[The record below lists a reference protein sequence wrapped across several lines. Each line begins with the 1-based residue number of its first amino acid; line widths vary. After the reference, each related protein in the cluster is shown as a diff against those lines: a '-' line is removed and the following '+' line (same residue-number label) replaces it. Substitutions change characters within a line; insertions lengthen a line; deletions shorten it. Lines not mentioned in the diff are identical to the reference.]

1 MDMDPA
7 GHTPGRRAA
16 VRGLLLGAAAAAKGL
31 REEVGAA
38 AGRRWKGLS
47 GMPKQEGPPGEE
59 AAAGH
64 ELRESR
70 DELGKSGRWRSG
82 AGRAAPKHSPREG
95 AGAAP
100 HGAEGLRGLGTAAG
114 ARARPCGPRARP
126 RHCAAMGWFSTFNS
140 I

>member
-1 MDMDPA
+1 MDPA
-7 GHTPGRRAA
+7 GRTPGRRAA

-47 GMPKQEGPPGEE
+47 GMPKQEGPPEEE

-70 DELGKSGRWRSG
+70 DEVGKSGGGG
-82 AGRAAPKHSPREG
+82 AGQAVGRAAPRAFAQRRCGS
-95 AGAAP
+95 AP
-100 HGAEGLRGLGTAAG
+100 QGAEGRRDGGWRQGSTLRT
-114 ARARPCGPRARP
+114 PSTSSPPRRV
-126 RHCAAMGWFSTFNS
+126 GWLSTINS